1 MKKIKLS
8 LAVAAVLLATAG
20 AFATTS
26 GNDVPDC
33 DPTRSI
39 PEQCPT
45 PSTID
50 CCFDGVNTL
59 QDGPYNP

>member
-26 GNDVPDC
+26 GNNVPDC
-33 DPTRSI
+33 DPNRPDTL
-39 PEQCPT
+39 ECPT

-50 CCFDGVNTL
+50 CCFDGTAVL
-59 QDGPYNP
+59 QNGPYNP

>member
-33 DPTRSI
+33 DPNRTQAQ
-39 PEQCPT
+39 QCPT
-45 PSTID
+45 DLPID
-50 CCFDGVNTL
+50 CCFDGSTVW
-59 QDGPYNP
+59 QEGPYQP